1 MKMSKVL
8 TTDNH
13 VCHIDEKQKLD
24 LLPLSR
30 RDIKSL
36 NADRQPGLLVFPR
49 DLGANGD
56 DIGSQELFSIVGDEL
71 RTGNI
76 VGFIGIGD
84 TDLTISSRFCDG
96 GENDYFLHYMLQR
109 VMGLNITNLE
119 THSHDERIYDFLI
132 YLFPRMLLNALRQG
146 VYKEYRTIKHND
158 SNVKGVIDIARHV
171 KKNIP
176 FVGNVAYNT
185 REYSYDND
193 MTQLIRH
200 TIEYIRHS
208 YARMILYAND
218 EIEHAVEI
226 IEDATRTFNAKAQ
239 RTVIRNNMKPIRLPY
254 YSAYMSLQRLCLM
267 ILRHEK
273 LRYGNNRDQIH
284 GIIFDAAWLWEEYLN
299 TILYPCGFKHPKNKE
314 SKGGIHIFAEPRSYI
329 RYPDFWKD
337 DFIID
342 AKYKKVGENGIAR
355 DDLHQVITYMYIK
368 KAARGGLLYPS
379 STTDMQHV
387 GLMNGYGGDFYTCS
401 LRIPRECQS
410 LVAFKA
416 EIDKEEQELK
426 KIILC

>member
-1 MKMSKVL
+1 MSKIL

-13 VCHIDEKQKLD
+13 VCHIDEKQKRD
-24 LLPLSR
+24 LLPLSG

-36 NADRQPGLLVFPR
+36 NAERQLGLLVFPR
-49 DLGANGD
+49 DLGGNGD
-56 DIGSQELFSIVGDEL
+56 DIGSQDLFRIVGDEL
-71 RTGNI
+71 RTGNV
-76 VGFIGIGD
+76 VGFLGIGD

-96 GENDYFLHYMLQR
+96 DEDDYFLHYMLQR

-146 VYKEYRTIKHND
+146 VYKEYRTVRHND

-176 FVGNVAYNT
+176 FIGNVAYNT

-208 YARMILYAND
+208 YARMLLHAND
-218 EIEHAVEI
+218 EIEHAVKL
-226 IEDATRTFNAKAQ
+226 IEDATPSFNVKSL
-239 RTVIRNNMKPIRLPY
+239 RNVVRNNMKPIRLPY
-254 YSAYMSLQRLCLM
+254 YSTYMSLQRLCLM

-273 LRYGNNRDQIH
+273 LRYGNNREQIH
-284 GIIFDAAWLWEEYLN
+284 GIIFDAAWLWEEYLD
-299 TILYPCGFKHPKNKE
+299 TILHSCGFKHPKNKE
-314 SKGGIHIFAEPRSYI
+314 GKGGIHIFAEPRSYI
-329 RYPDFWKD
+329 RYPDFWKE
-337 DFIID
+337 DFILD
-342 AKYKKVGENGIAR
+342 AKYKKVDENGIAR

-368 KAARGGLLYPS
+368 KAAHGGLIYPS
-379 STTDMQHV
+379 SNTDMQHV

-401 LRIPRECQS
+401 LRIPRKCQS
-410 LVAFKA
+410 LDSFRE
-416 EIDKEEQELK
+416 EIYEEEQKLK
-426 KIILC
+426 KCFINIG